1 MRNSK
6 VAVTLFVALQE
17 IVVALAM
24 QKNWTRQSH
33 GHFERTSFQKI
44 KTHSIL
50 AIRTHFGIEYRV
62 QNQYVKAEHQNN
74 PQNHSIQR
82 QKLIAQIG
90 RAHV

>member
-24 QKNWTRQSH
+24 RRKIWIRQSH

-62 QNQYVKAEHQNN
+62 QNQYVKAEHQNK

-82 QKLIAQIG
+82 QKLIA
-90 RAHV
+90 H